1 MTKRERTALSAP
13 EETESKQRKIENNAN
28 KETSD
33 AEELLKPFMED
44 LEKIQKALQE
54 LDEQCARQQMEVQKK
69 FDDSKKP
76 ILEKRQSVLDKI
88 PGFWATALRNHH
100 MFALLSE
107 EDEPVLK
114 HLRSIELDDNLDDA
128 GSYRIKFVFG
138 EGAKEHFSP
147 LELVKEV
154 RFGAPGPGDE
164 EVVEATEIVWKN
176 KEKNPVA
183 VVTAERE
190 KAAAAADDDDDDS
203 APWSLFEWF
212 TKEPWP
218 ESRPDV
224 GEVIRRE
231 IWHSPV
237 AYFLGDTLSDDD
249 DDALSDE
256 IEGSDSEDDNEP
268 DAE

>member
-1 MTKRERTALSAP
+1 MTKRERTSSAATD
-13 EETESKQRKIENNAN
+13 EVEAKQRKIENSVG
-28 KETSD
+28 KETTD
-33 AEELLKPFMED
+33 AEEILKPFMDD

-54 LDEQCARQQMEVQKK
+54 LDEQCARKQMEVQKE
-69 FDDSKKP
+69 FDVSKKP
-76 ILEKRQSVLDKI
+76 ILDQRQAVLDKI

-114 HLRSIELDDNLDDA
+114 HLKSIELDDNLDDA
-128 GSYRIKFVFG
+128 GSYRIKFVFSDK
-138 EGAKEHFSP
+138 AKEHFSP

-154 RFGAPGPGDE
+154 RFGNPGPGDE

-183 VVTAERE
+183 LVTAERE
-190 KAAAAADDDDDDS
+190 KGGEEDT
-203 APWSLFEWF
+203 APWSIFEWF
-212 TKEPWP
+212 TKNPWP

-237 AYFLGDTLSDDD
+237 AYFLGDALSDDEE
-249 DDALSDE
+249 DALSDE
-256 IEGSDSEDDNEP
+256 LDDSDSENENEE
-268 DAE
+268 DEE

>member
-1 MTKRERTALSAP
+1 MTKRERAASLV
-13 EETESKQRKIENNAN
+13 EEVEAKQRKIDGNAG
-28 KETSD
+28 KDVSD
-33 AEELLKPFMED
+33 AEEVLKPFMDD
-44 LEKIQKALQE
+44 LEKIQKALQD
-54 LDEQCARQQMEVQKK
+54 LDEQCARKQMEVQKE
-69 FDDSKKP
+69 FDVSKKP
-76 ILEKRQSVLDKI
+76 ILEKRQAVLDKI

-114 HLRSIELDDNLDDA
+114 HLKSIELDDNLDDS

-154 RFGAPGPGDE
+154 RFGVPGPGDE

-183 VVTAERE
+183 LVVAERE
-190 KAAAAADDDDDDS
+190 KGGEEDT

-212 TKEPWP
+212 TKEAWP

-237 AYFLGDTLSDDD
+237 AYFLGDALSDDD
-249 DDALSDE
+249 EDGLSDE
-256 IEGSDSEDDNEP
+256 LDESDSDNEN
-268 DAE
+268 DDEE

>member
-13 EETESKQRKIENNAN
+13 EETESKQRKLDNNAS
-28 KETSD
+28 KDTSD
-33 AEELLKPFMED
+33 AEELLKPFMDD
-44 LEKIQKALQE
+44 LERIQKALQE

-69 FDDSKKP
+69 FDNSKKP
-76 ILEKRQSVLDKI
+76 ILEKRQAVLDKI
-88 PGFWATALRNHH
+88 PGFWSTALRNHH

-164 EVVEATEIVWKN
+164 EVVEATEIVWKD
-176 KEKNPVA
+176 KESNPVA
-183 VVTAERE
+183 LVAAERE
-190 KAAAAADDDDDDS
+190 KGADEDT

-212 TKEPWP
+212 TKEAWP

-237 AYFLGDTLSDDD
+237 AYFLGDALSDEEE

-256 IEGSDSEDDNEP
+256 IEGSDSDEDNEP